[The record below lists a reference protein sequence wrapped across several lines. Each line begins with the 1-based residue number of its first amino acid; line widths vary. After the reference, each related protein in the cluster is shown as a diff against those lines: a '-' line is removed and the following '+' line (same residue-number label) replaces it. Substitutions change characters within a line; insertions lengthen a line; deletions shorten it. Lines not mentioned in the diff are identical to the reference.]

1 MTEHGRKEVLNLAV
15 FVISYET
22 GKVIDY
28 RVQSKFC
35 KACSYWEKQDK
46 ESIEYKNWK
55 KEHSNQCEINF
66 SGSSGAM
73 EPKETLSMFQSSL
86 NYKLRY
92 KYLIADGDSKTH
104 SHMVV
109 TIQLK
114 NATALA
120 TFKSAWGLPC
130 IT

>member
-55 KEHSNQCEINF
+55 KEHSNQCETN
-66 SGSSGAM
+66 SVAVQVLWN
-73 EPKETLSMFQSSL
+73 PK
-86 NYKLRY
+86 KL
-92 KYLIADGDSKTH
+92 
-104 SHMVV
+104 
-109 TIQLK
+109 
-114 NATALA
+114 
-120 TFKSAWGLPC
+120 
-130 IT
+130 